1 MSGFDKIE
9 LRWKGQTYVVE
20 PNRVLRLIARVE
32 EVVTVDE
39 LVKYAQR
46 QTAPMAKLSMAYG
59 AALRYAGVVVT
70 DEEIF
75 ESIFSGNNSAEVTQA
90 VTGLLSMMI
99 PKTLRVQDTAEVNA
113 VGKSRGARQSHAA
126 SSKKRTKPSSASFVS
141 STPNSSGD

>member
-9 LRWKGQTYVVE
+9 LKWKGETYTVE
-20 PNRVLRLIARVE
+20 SNRVLRLIARVE

-46 QTAPMAKLSMAYG
+46 QTAPLAKLSMAYG
-59 AALRYAGVVVT
+59 AALRYAGVTVT

-75 ESIFSGNNSAEVTQA
+75 ESIFSGNSSAAVTQA

-99 PKTLRVQDTAEVNA
+99 PKSSRPAEVNA
-113 VGKSRGARQSHAA
+113 VGKPQGGRRARAV
-126 SSKKRTKPSSASFVS
+126 SSKKPTKPLSASSAS
-141 STPNSSGD
+141 STPSNSGT